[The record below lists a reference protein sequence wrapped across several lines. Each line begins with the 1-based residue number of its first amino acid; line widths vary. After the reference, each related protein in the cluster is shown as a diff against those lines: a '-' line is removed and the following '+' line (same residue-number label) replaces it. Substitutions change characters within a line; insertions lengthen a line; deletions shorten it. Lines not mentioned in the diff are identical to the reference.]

1 MSRDNKVSSSTNRN
15 DKLAANGVAERYG
28 LLTGQ
33 SLPILMVS
41 GKVCFQV
48 PILPYL
54 RQDDAVLCNWSCTL
68 SFATSA
74 QNGFQ
79 LSRGR

>member
-1 MSRDNKVSSSTNRN
+1 MFQRRLKPSLD
-15 DKLAANGVAERYG
+15 ECFG

-33 SLPILMVS
+33 SLPILM
-41 GKVCFQV
+41 CLENCAFQV
-48 PILPYL
+48 PILPYF
-54 RQDDAVLCNWSCTL
+54 RQDDVTLCNWSCTL

-74 QNGFQ
+74 HNGFQ